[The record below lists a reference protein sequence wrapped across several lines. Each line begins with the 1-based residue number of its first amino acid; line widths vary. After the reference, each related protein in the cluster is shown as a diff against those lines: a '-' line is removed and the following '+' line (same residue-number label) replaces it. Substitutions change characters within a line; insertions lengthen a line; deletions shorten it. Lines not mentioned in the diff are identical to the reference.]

1 MPVIISSF
9 RLFHFPR
16 EYHAAKLK
24 HKIKSTVLYITIIKS
39 SYSPFSYKIGRKKV
53 KKRILVENIFAVN
66 VGKMSEKEV
75 EEEKKSEN
83 NITLKLEE

>member
-9 RLFHFPR
+9 RLFHFPK

-39 SYSPFSYKIGRKKV
+39 SYSPFSYIIGKK
-53 KKRILVENIFAVN
+53 KFLVENIFTLN

-75 EEEKKSEN
+75 DEKK
-83 NITLKLEE
+83 KRK